1 MNKIL
6 LISASILLVGFL
18 IQRGMKENSESNTII
33 KKKSIKDIIN
43 KYSNDCD
50 KIILREL
57 ENNQSLD
64 YVSGYFIIN
73 LSENQQ
79 VIQLKAEMY
88 FQDNEG
94 NWLKKESTDTVQ
106 SNRLYQNDLEELK
119 SKQELKYELSSPK
132 LPQVSSN

>member
-18 IQRGMKENSESNTII
+18 IQRGMKESAESNKII
-33 KKKSIKDIIN
+33 KKKSIQYIIN